1 MMNDVG
7 IRVCVKLN
15 VPVVVGVVGT
25 WCVAVS
31 SVVGM
36 MMMMT
41 KLLQLLVE
49 VLEVQKSIL
58 ETCMGLQERKLF
70 LEL

>member
-1 MMNDVG
+1 MMTY

-15 VPVVVGVVGT
+15 VPVVVGT
-25 WCVAVS
+25 WCVGVS
-31 SVVGM
+31 SVVG

-49 VLEVQKSIL
+49 VLEVPKSIQ